1 MHADP
6 KLVRTTTDCP
16 GRDPRSRPQGGTRSV
31 GFVKPRKGP
40 NAAVGQSSTTGLV
53 QARSFVNDPG

>member
-31 GFVKPRKGP
+31 GFVKGP

-53 QARSFVNDPG
+53 QARSFVRDPG